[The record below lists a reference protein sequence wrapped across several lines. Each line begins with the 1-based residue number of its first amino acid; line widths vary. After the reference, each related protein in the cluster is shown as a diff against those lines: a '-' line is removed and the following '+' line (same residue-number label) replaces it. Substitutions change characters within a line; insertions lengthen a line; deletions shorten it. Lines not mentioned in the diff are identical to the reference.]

1 MTGRNT
7 SPKNGGKTRHPGQFK
22 PGNGGGPGR
31 PAGSRNR
38 ATLLLDKIADGDAAE
53 ILRKQLEKAKDGD
66 ARAAELILGRVWP
79 ARKSRPISLTLPP
92 MDTAADIVRALGTIA
107 DAVAGGEI
115 TPDEGQAVAGVLEI
129 KRRAIETDDLERR
142 IAAIEQAQQERGERP

>member
-1 MTGRNT
+1 
-7 SPKNGGKTRHPGQFK
+7 
-22 PGNGGGPGR
+22 
-31 PAGSRNR
+31 
-38 ATLLLDKIADGDAAE
+38 LLLDKIADGDAAE